1 MLTVI
6 TDKAIAVICTLITHQ
21 MDHIGIKEF
30 KWDLCNKAFTL
41 KGSFFIHKIC
51 ILAYQ
56 RRNLNVTCVI
66 GRVTEVKLVD
76 IGLTENVELSKDIS
90 YMTYQCTARG

>member
-1 MLTVI
+1 M
-6 TDKAIAVICTLITHQ
+6 
-21 MDHIGIKEF
+21 KEF
-30 KWDLCNKAFTL
+30 KCDVCNKAFTL